1 MADESPV
8 PVIIYSVP
16 ANTGLDLDPEVA
28 ISLSEHPNIIGM
40 KDSGGDVRW
49 SLVYSWNY
57 RIGNRAYHCYYLH
70 NVLLVLD
77 YDLDKI

>member
-28 ISLSEHPNIIGM
+28 INLSEHPNIIGM
-40 KDSGGDVRW
+40 KDSGGDVRGI
-49 SLVYSWNY
+49 LVYS
-57 RIGNRAYHCYYLH
+57 
-70 NVLLVLD
+70 
-77 YDLDKI
+77 